1 MNPVFVFC
9 SSGFLLLAS
18 GYLLFK
24 TRTQFLLYFLVILF
38 SSAQIVGAVMKVM
51 HLPGAD
57 QILMVGILSTLFGA
71 ILLMITSIRNTS
83 KEIQSNKLIL
93 GLLILGQILIPLM
106 LPEHTDAA
114 SLINYPV
121 TALCGTLLI
130 NKQSEHIGEKN
141 MLILFLLFG
150 CFYIIFELIKR
161 FH

>member
-1 MNPVFVFC
+1 MNPVFIFC

-18 GYLLFK
+18 GYLLLK

-38 SSAQIVGAVMKVM
+38 SSAQIIGALMKVM

-71 ILLMITSIRNTS
+71 ILLMITSIKNTS
-83 KEIQSNKLIL
+83 NELQSNKLIL
-93 GLLILGQILIPLM
+93 GLLILGQILIPVM
-106 LPEHTDAA
+106 LPEHTDVA
-114 SLINYPV
+114 SLFNYPV

-130 NKQSEHIGEKN
+130 NKQSEHRGEKN

-161 FH
+161 FQ

>member
-1 MNPVFVFC
+1 MNPVFIFC

-38 SSAQIVGAVMKVM
+38 CSAQIIGALMKVL

-57 QILMVGILSTLFGA
+57 QILMVGILSTFFGA
-71 ILLMITSIRNTS
+71 ILLMITSIKNNS

-93 GLLILGQILIPLM
+93 GLLILGQILIPVM
-106 LPEHTDAA
+106 LPEHTDVA

-130 NKQSEHIGEKN
+130 NKQSEHRGERN
-141 MLILFLLFG
+141 MLILFLLFA
-150 CFYIIFELIKR
+150 CFYIVFELIKR
-161 FH
+161 FQ

>member
-1 MNPVFVFC
+1 MNPVFIFC

-38 SSAQIVGAVMKVM
+38 SSAQIIGALMKVM

-71 ILLMITSIRNTS
+71 ILLMITSIKNTS
-83 KEIQSNKLIL
+83 KELQSNKLIL

-106 LPEHTDAA
+106 LPEHTDVA
-114 SLINYPV
+114 SLFNYPV

-130 NKQSEHIGEKN
+130 NKQSENVGEKN